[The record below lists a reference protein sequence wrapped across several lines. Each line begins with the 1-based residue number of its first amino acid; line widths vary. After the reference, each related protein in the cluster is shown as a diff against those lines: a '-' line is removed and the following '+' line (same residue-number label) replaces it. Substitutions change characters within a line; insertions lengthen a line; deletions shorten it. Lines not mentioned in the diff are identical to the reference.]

1 MESDCRI
8 SVIGLPPPSPLCAGL
23 ACLPRSLAL
32 YSLLWSLVSVRVLG
46 VPVSSEMKTP
56 VMSAMATPCWQ
67 VEEFVVARECSQC
80 NAFQSSWAAC
90 TQTGYVEMINCA
102 KSNKDEY
109 KSCRSALMEESRFWR
124 FEGTVVGLT
133 VVFALLVVMRQ
144 RALDRLASEKVRK
157 QIESI

>member
-1 MESDCRI
+1 
-8 SVIGLPPPSPLCAGL
+8 
-23 ACLPRSLAL
+23 
-32 YSLLWSLVSVRVLG
+32 
-46 VPVSSEMKTP
+46 MKTP

-80 NAFQSSWAAC
+80 NAFQSVS
-90 TQTGYVEMINCA
+90 TGVVYEETGYVEMINCA